1 MNDNQNQNRNEQ
13 PAVPL
18 SKHELAYC
26 KTPALLTLARLR
38 GDHKELD
45 MQLELA
51 CEQLSFKQIIG
62 TLTTELAAI
71 VANQYGSVEAAESNL
86 VSKVEKMNQSATE

>member
-1 MNDNQNQNRNEQ
+1 MNDNQNQHQ

-18 SKHELAYC
+18 SPQELAYC

-38 GDHKELD
+38 GDHKEMD

-62 TLTTELAAI
+62 ALTTELAAI
-71 VANQYGSVEAAESNL
+71 MQQQHGTAENAERVLVATVER
-86 VSKVEKMNQSATE
+86 MNQSSTE